1 MMDINE
7 GPGNFI
13 STSLNR
19 SLETAAAFTSSA
31 RLLQVVDII
40 LTDDH
45 VLAGTPASSS
55 TPEETFVHASTINIL
70 NQLKHEHV
78 CSQLKPLQQVEFVF
92 IEVASRFSDSVQ
104 MLNKICEMHGQKA
117 KECGTPTVLVTFAN
131 DRQKDS
137 KASINITIDNDTV
150 YTMCLRRKPSLFGN
164 SPKSIILAGSL
175 DFRKVKTE
183 VVSE

>member
-1 MMDINE
+1 MDINE

-55 TPEETFVHASTINIL
+55 TPEETFMHASTINIL

-78 CSQLKPLQQVEFVF
+78 CSQLKPLQQV
-92 IEVASRFSDSVQ
+92 
-104 MLNKICEMHGQKA
+104 GKA
-117 KECGTPTVLVTFAN
+117 AEAESPTRAWAL
-131 DRQKDS
+131 
-137 KASINITIDNDTV
+137 
-150 YTMCLRRKPSLFGN
+150 
-164 SPKSIILAGSL
+164 
-175 DFRKVKTE
+175 
-183 VVSE
+183 